1 MSSQFLVKKWEA
13 AAINLTAH
21 EESKELVEMTEE
33 LAELKEEETEAKAQV
48 AEATQ
53 SRVDAEKTLAN
64 AKSTVA
70 AGNQTLREQSANVLE
85 HALELVANRAIAD
98 LREDVEES
106 ITPATNNIDQATGVA
121 SDEKPVK
128 ASEEMI
134 EMVAAETLAYKTR
147 EQLSFEVKM
156 LRGRLGELESL
167 LGHSFSEAGKTKAT
181 VDQAAKV
188 ARETPQVIA
197 ERTRSEQV
205 AAREFAEAGAERAEQ
220 EQQLNEQHKLVEG
233 LRAQYFAT
241 VPKRN

>member
-1 MSSQFLVKKWEA
+1 
-13 AAINLTAH
+13 
-21 EESKELVEMTEE
+21 MTEE

-70 AGNQTLREQSANVLE
+70 AGNQTLREKSANVLE
-85 HALELVANRAIAD
+85 HALEMVANRAVAD
-98 LREDVEES
+98 LREEIAKEL
-106 ITPATNNIDQATGVA
+106 ITLATNDIDQATGIA

-134 EMVAAETLAYKTR
+134 EMIEMVAAETLAYKTKD
-147 EQLSFEVKM
+147 QLSAEVKM
-156 LRGRLGELESL
+156 LRGRLGELENL
-167 LGHSFSEAGKTKAT
+167 LENSFSEAEKTKAT

-197 ERTRSEQV
+197 ERTRSEQA
-205 AAREFAEAGAERAEQ
+205 AAREFAEVGAERAEQ
-220 EQQLNEQHKLVEG
+220 EQQLNEQQRLVEG
-233 LRAQYFAT
+233 LRAQYYAT
-241 VPKRN
+241 VPNRNSF